1 MRFDSVQLGSPDLA
15 SAAARYADLL
25 GIAPVARA
33 ADRVRFQLERG
44 AVELEPG
51 EPGVRSIRFALQ
63 GDVPPGGEDV
73 CHGLTVHF
81 DASAQTTE
89 GPRAPVGAVS
99 AIDHVVIHSP
109 NLDRALQLWR
119 DRLGVR
125 LALDREF
132 PGRGLRMLFFRS
144 GGVTLEFVSPLAPA
158 DDPGA
163 PDRFFGIAFRVR
175 DLAACVRRLT
185 GVGFD
190 VSAMRPGHK
199 SGTTVATVRSD
210 LDGTPTLL
218 IEDPSRDG

>member
-25 GIAPVARA
+25 GIAPVARPPHG
-33 ADRVRFQLERG
+33 VRFQLERG

-51 EPGVRSIRFALQ
+51 EPGVRSIRFALV
-63 GDVPPGGEDV
+63 GDAPPAGEDV
-73 CHGLTVHF
+73 CHGLTVYF
-81 DASAQTTE
+81 DAPEHTTE
-89 GPRAPVGAVS
+89 PPRAPAGTVT

-144 GGVTLEFVSPLAPA
+144 GGVTLEFVSPLAPS
-158 DDPGA
+158 DDLSA
-163 PDRFFGIAFRVR
+163 PDRFFGIAYRVR
-175 DLAACVRRLT
+175 DLAACVRRLA
-185 GVGFD
+185 GIGFD
-190 VSAMRPGHK
+190 VSGVRPGHK
-199 SGTTVATVRSD
+199 SGTTVATVRSG

-218 IEDPSRDG
+218 IDDPSRDG

>member
-1 MRFDSVQLGSPDLA
+1 MRFDSVQLGTPDLLR
-15 SAAARYADLL
+15 AAARYADLL
-25 GIAPVARA
+25 GIPAVERR

-51 EPGVRSIRFALQ
+51 ESGVRSIRL
-63 GDVPPGGEDV
+63 VPDGNAPPAGADV

-81 DASAQTTE
+81 DAPKHTPE
-89 GPRAPVGAVS
+89 PPRAPVGAVT

-109 NLDRALQLWR
+109 NPDRALQLWR

-144 GGVTLEFVSPLAPA
+144 GGVTLEFVSPLAPS
-158 DDPGA
+158 DDPTA
-163 PDRFFGIAFRVR
+163 PDRFFGVAYRVR
-175 DLAACVRRLT
+175 DLAACVHRLT
-185 GVGFD
+185 AIGFD
-190 VSAMRPGHK
+190 VSGVRPGHK
-199 SGTTVATVRSD
+199 SGTTVATVRSG

-218 IEDPSRDG
+218 IDDPSRDG